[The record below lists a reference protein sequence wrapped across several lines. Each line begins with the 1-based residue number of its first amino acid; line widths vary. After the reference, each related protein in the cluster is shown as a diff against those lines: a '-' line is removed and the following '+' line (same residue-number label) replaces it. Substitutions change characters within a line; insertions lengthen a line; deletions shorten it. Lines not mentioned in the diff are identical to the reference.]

1 MLMSKIRDRI
11 YGQYVASS
19 GEASKINSLA
29 DFESRRS
36 TLEYVVDSYFP
47 SDKAAVV
54 IDLGCGHG
62 ALVHF
67 ARQRGY
73 VAVRGVDVSP
83 QQVSLAAH
91 LGIEGVIEGDL
102 STTLATL
109 PEESVDVIVAF
120 DVIEHFTKSE
130 LIDFVDAVRRVLKK
144 GGRWII
150 HAPNGA
156 SPFVGAIRY
165 GDFTHEQTFTRS
177 SLEQL
182 MLASGFSRVQC
193 YECAPRAHGFKSV
206 IRVLAW
212 KLARLAMQ
220 FAVTAETGE
229 LRGSILTRNL
239 YAVVWK

>member
-1 MLMSKIRDRI
+1 MSKVRDRV

-19 GEASKINSLA
+19 GESTKLKSVA
-29 DFESRRS
+29 DLEGRRP
-36 TLEYVVDSYFP
+36 TMEHVVDNYFP
-47 SDKAAVV
+47 TDKSAVV

-62 ALVHF
+62 ALIHF

-73 VAVRGVDVSP
+73 GAVRGVDVSP
-83 QQVSLAAH
+83 QQVALAAR
-91 LGIEGVIEGDL
+91 LGVDGVAEGDL
-102 STTLATL
+102 AATLASL
-109 PEESVDVIVAF
+109 PAESVDAIVAF
-120 DVIEHFTKSE
+120 DVIEHFTKDE
-130 LIDFVDAVRRVLKK
+130 LIDFVDAVHRVLKK

-165 GDFTHEQTFTRS
+165 GDLTHEQAFTRY

-182 MLASGFSRVQC
+182 MLASGFSRVSC
-193 YECAPRAHGFKSV
+193 HECAPRAHGVKSAF
-206 IRVLAW
+206 RVVAW

-220 FAVTAETGE
+220 FVVTAETGE
-229 LRGSILTRNL
+229 RPRDSILTRNL